1 MVHGGGKRSASPRS
15 SRRPFAPGR
24 GRRGYPVS
32 QNHLFAVIARKYVHF
47 GQTALA
53 RKGLEET
60 ELIAAIRASEQSS
73 SEHWTKT
80 SLATLT
86 FRCVAAAKFIV
97 SYIYHC
103 NKITLL
109 F

>member
-1 MVHGGGKRSASPRS
+1 MVHGGGKTYRESVT
-15 SRRPFAPGR
+15 SRRPFATGR
-24 GRRGYPVS
+24 GRRGYAVS

-73 SEHWTKT
+73 
-80 SLATLT
+80 
-86 FRCVAAAKFIV
+86 I
-97 SYIYHC
+97 
-103 NKITLL
+103 
-109 F
+109 